1 MNSRQ
6 NKMGWRQ
13 TEHRFCAEVVAYI
26 TTRKTKNVLSV
37 NKEHCGIGMGLSY
50 NPKKGL
56 LRIFFKGRNIRTEWL
71 TLIYA

>member
-1 MNSRQ
+1 M
-6 NKMGWRQ
+6 
-13 TEHRFCAEVVAYI
+13 VAYI